1 MIHIKKYVFLILTVM
16 WISMIFYMSSK
27 PGDESARTSLK
38 IVDVIVEKLNLTEN
52 QIDKVHFAVRKTAHF
67 TEYFILSF
75 LVASTY
81 SEFYNKKL
89 NISLVLLVCLLVATS
104 DEFLQSFIEGRGSQV
119 KDVLIDF
126 SGSLTQLI
134 AFITIRANVTKKH
147 KRNKYIG

>member
-1 MIHIKKYVFLILTVM
+1 
-16 WISMIFYMSSK
+16 MIFYMSSK

-38 IVDVIVEKLNLTEN
+38 IVDVIVEKLSLTET
-52 QIDKVHFAVRKTAHF
+52 QIDKVHYAVRKTAHF

-81 SEFYNKKL
+81 SKFYNKKL
-89 NISLVLLVCLLVATS
+89 NVSLVLLICILVATG

-126 SGSLTQLI
+126 SGSLTQVLI
-134 AFITIRANVTKKH
+134 FSVVSANTNKRFR
-147 KRNKYIG
+147 RNKYIG

>member
-1 MIHIKKYVFLILTVM
+1 MM
-16 WISMIFYMSSK
+16 FYMSSK